1 VAGVVVTTTFLGP
14 VGLWRAMTRADY
26 VLIEACEH
34 YQKRSYRHRSYVMG
48 PNGVQLLSVPLASGK
63 HSGQSIKDVLI
74 SYEHDWVG
82 PMLHTLRSALGSA
95 AYYDY
100 YYDDLADILRGRH
113 ETLWSLNEACTQFI
127 IKSIG
132 LTLDLRE
139 TTTYQKSYEVES
151 DLRSYQ
157 LKPAPSDAAGYEQV
171 WSDRH
176 GYWDNLS
183 VVDLLFCLGPESV
196 LYLTS

>member
-1 VAGVVVTTTFLGP
+1 MAGVVVTTTFLAP
-14 VGLWRAMTRADY
+14 VGLWQAMARADY
-26 VLIEACEH
+26 VLVEVCEH

-63 HSGQSIKDVLI
+63 HSGQPIKDVLI

-95 AYYDY
+95 AYYGY
-100 YYDDLADILRGRH
+100 YYEDLAEILRARH

-127 IKSIG
+127 LRSIG
-132 LTLDLRE
+132 LSLDLKE
-139 TTTYQKSYEVES
+139 TDAYRKSYTAER
-151 DLRSYQ
+151 DLRSYNV
-157 LKPAPSDAAGYEQV
+157 KPDPSATIGYEQV

-183 VVDLLFCLGPESV
+183 ILDLLFCLGPASI
-196 LYLTS
+196 LHLS